1 MPLADILR
9 PSKLED
15 VAGQRHILGP
25 GKVLSKIIES
35 DMLPNMIFY
44 GPSGTGKTTVA
55 KIIAKHSDK
64 QFFRLNATTTSLSD
78 IKNVIAESET
88 LLCSNGVILFLD
100 EMQYMNKKQQQSLL
114 EYIENG
120 QVTLI
125 ASTTENPFFYIY
137 NAILSRSSVFEF
149 KQITSEDM
157 LPIVDKAIA
166 YLMKQESI
174 QIEIEEEAR
183 YHIAK
188 ACGGDARKAINAIE
202 LCVVASDLIDQKKQI
217 TLELA
222 KQFTQQ
228 SSMKYDRDGDE
239 HYDLMSALQKSI
251 RGSDADAALYY
262 LARFMCAN
270 DIISPIR
277 RLLVIASE
285 DVGCAYPQAIAIVKA
300 CCDSALQLGLP
311 EARIPLAQAVVV
323 LATAPKSNAS
333 YMGIN
338 KAMEDVMQGKGRGFP
353 RCLQNKHAD
362 GIGNAQMEQNYLYPH
377 DYKNHYVKQQYLPDD
392 LNGTRYYEYGENKVE
407 QAAKGYWSGIK
418 GK

>member
-25 GKVLSKIIES
+25 GKVLTKIIES
-35 DMLPNMIFY
+35 NMLPNMIFY

-88 LLCSNGVILFLD
+88 LLGSNGVILFLD

-157 LPIVDKAIA
+157 LPIVDKAID
-166 YLMKQESI
+166 YLKEQESI

-183 YHIAK
+183 LHIAK

-202 LCVVASDLIDQKKQI
+202 LCVVASETIDNKKLL
-217 TLELA
+217 TFELA

-239 HYDLMSALQKSI
+239 HYDLMS
-251 RGSDADAALYY
+251 
-262 LARFMCAN
+262 
-270 DIISPIR
+270 
-277 RLLVIASE
+277 
-285 DVGCAYPQAIAIVKA
+285 
-300 CCDSALQLGLP
+300 
-311 EARIPLAQAVVV
+311 
-323 LATAPKSNAS
+323 
-333 YMGIN
+333 
-338 KAMEDVMQGKGRGFP
+338 
-353 RCLQNKHAD
+353 
-362 GIGNAQMEQNYLYPH
+362 
-377 DYKNHYVKQQYLPDD
+377 
-392 LNGTRYYEYGENKVE
+392 
-407 QAAKGYWSGIK
+407 
-418 GK
+418 